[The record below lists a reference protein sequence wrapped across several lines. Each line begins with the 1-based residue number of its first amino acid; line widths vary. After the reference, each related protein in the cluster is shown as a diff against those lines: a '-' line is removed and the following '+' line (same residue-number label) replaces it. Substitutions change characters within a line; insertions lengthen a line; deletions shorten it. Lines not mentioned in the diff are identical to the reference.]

1 VPTTNA
7 IAAKAPELQQVMSSQ
22 PVHALV
28 RRLISTSLLP
38 LPIAIHRLSSARS
51 EAQASSLIP
60 GSHPDASRR
69 LCLERLP
76 ASSLPDDAMNR
87 LPPELI
93 DAILLQ
99 CVASGPKNA
108 ILSLRHVC
116 RTFNRILKPFI
127 CRTLGLEFSR
137 LSRTSRQIRPQMD
150 ALQTIGYHCKSLYI
164 DLMVVRDESE
174 TRFQNLVS
182 CRT

>member
-1 VPTTNA
+1 
-7 IAAKAPELQQVMSSQ
+7 
-22 PVHALV
+22 
-28 RRLISTSLLP
+28 
-38 LPIAIHRLSSARS
+38 
-51 EAQASSLIP
+51 
-60 GSHPDASRR
+60 
-69 LCLERLP
+69 
-76 ASSLPDDAMNR
+76 MNR

-108 ILSLRHVC
+108 ILGLRLVC

-137 LSRTSRQIRPQMD
+137 LSRTSRQTRPQID

-174 TRFQNLVS
+174 ISPSKTFCLVIS
-182 CRT
+182 FKKRLQVD

>member
-1 VPTTNA
+1 
-7 IAAKAPELQQVMSSQ
+7 
-22 PVHALV
+22 
-28 RRLISTSLLP
+28 
-38 LPIAIHRLSSARS
+38 
-51 EAQASSLIP
+51 
-60 GSHPDASRR
+60 
-69 LCLERLP
+69 
-76 ASSLPDDAMNR
+76 MNR

-108 ILSLRHVC
+108 ILGLRLVC
-116 RTFNRILKPFI
+116 RAFNRILKPFV

-137 LSRTSRQIRPQMD
+137 LSRTSRHTRPQID

-174 TRFQNLVS
+174 ALTSRAFSPVIALTREFS
-182 CRT
+182 